1 MNTLGTLTYLGLG
14 NDMATTIKKPR
25 DYYSR
30 TFLNRDKGSA
40 HTIAQGSFDNWSF
53 DGSFLVADC
62 NRHATI
68 EFFSFNIKEY
78 KSNYVKILKMLNEL
92 EALRDYMEK
101 NEAYAEQ
108 VFTAKN
114 KKINSK
120 PFNLAEVLNDK

>member
-1 MNTLGTLTYLGLG
+1 MLGTTIYLSIKD
-14 NDMATTIKKPR
+14 DMATTIKKPR

-40 HTIAQGSFDNWSF
+40 HTIAQGSFDSWSF

-68 EFFSFNIKEY
+68 EFFSFNLKEY
-78 KSNYVKILKMLNEL
+78 KANYIKVLKMLNEL
-92 EALRDYMEK
+92 EAFRDYMEK

-108 VFTAKN
+108 VFTAKK
-114 KKINSK
+114 KKIDSK
-120 PFNLAEVLNDK
+120 TFNLAEVLDDK

>member
-1 MNTLGTLTYLGLG
+1 MLSSLTLTGLRD
-14 NDMATTIKKPR
+14 DMEAKIKKPR

-40 HTIAQGSFDNWSF
+40 HTIAQGSFDSWSF

-68 EFFSFNIKEY
+68 EFFSFNLKEY
-78 KSNYVKILKMLNEL
+78 KTNYIKVLKMLNEL

-101 NEAYAEQ
+101 NEAYAAQ
-108 VFTAKN
+108 VFTAKK
-114 KKINSK
+114 KKIDSK
-120 PFNLAEVLNDK
+120 TFNLAEVLDDK

>member
-1 MNTLGTLTYLGLG
+1 MLGTTIYLSIKD
-14 NDMATTIKKPR
+14 DMATTIKKPR

-40 HTIAQGSFDNWSF
+40 HTIAQGSFDSWSF

-68 EFFSFNIKEY
+68 EFFSFNLKEY
-78 KSNYVKILKMLNEL
+78 KTNYIKVLKMLNEL
-92 EALRDYMEK
+92 EALRDYMER

-108 VFTAKN
+108 VFTAKK
-114 KKINSK
+114 KKIDSK
-120 PFNLAEVLNDK
+120 TFSLAEVLNDK

>member
-1 MNTLGTLTYLGLG
+1 MSDTTICLGIRD
-14 NDMATTIKKPR
+14 DMEPKIKKPR

-68 EFFSFNIKEY
+68 EFFSYNLKEY
-78 KSNYVKILKMLNEL
+78 RANYVKILKMLDEL
-92 EALRDYMEK
+92 EALREYMET
-101 NEAYAEQ
+101 NEAYAVQ
-108 VFTAKN
+108 VFTTKK
-114 KKINSK
+114 KKIDSK
-120 PFNLAEVLNDK
+120 TFNLAEVLDDK